1 MRNNS
6 LQSWGTSEIPW
17 CGYADD
23 LVLYLLSLE
32 GLQKYIELL
41 EEIFSVFGLVIN
53 NTKTETIILNADVVL
68 PSIAKLRGVDLKIV
82 SIFRYL
88 GAYINCK
95 EPNTGDSEI
104 NQRIQLACV
113 KFAELS
119 NILQNFRI
127 NYELAFCFQTVLFAL
142 V

>member
-88 GAYINCK
+88 GAYINCQQ
-95 EPNTGDSEI
+95 PHTGEGEI
-104 NQRIQLACV
+104 NQRFQFAC
-113 KFAELS
+113 
-119 NILQNFRI
+119 NNFL
-127 NYELAFCFQTVLFAL
+127 NYPTFCKTFTSICELAFCF
-142 V
+142 

>member
-32 GLQKYIELL
+32 GFQKYIELL

-68 PSIAKLRGVDLKIV
+68 PSIAKQ
-82 SIFRYL
+82 
-88 GAYINCK
+88 AY
-95 EPNTGDSEI
+95 
-104 NQRIQLACV
+104 V
-113 KFAELS
+113 
-119 NILQNFRI
+119 
-127 NYELAFCFQTVLFAL
+127 V
-142 V
+142 